1 MTKKQEIQEENVETK
16 ELEKVEVPEGA
27 EEISNEEAFDV
38 AVEEVNKLR
47 EENTAIK
54 QELDKKNAEI
64 KEISEKAQTD
74 AEEAAKKIAE
84 LEEMVKTFEEN
95 KETPSDNAFFIEL
108 LDQFDAKI
116 NEYAGLRRE
125 RLRKEFITDLKEE
138 IQRQKE
144 QLKNA

>member
-1 MTKKQEIQEENVETK
+1 MTKKQEIQEENVVTK

-84 LEEMVKTFEEN
+84 LEEKVKAFEEN

>member
-84 LEEMVKTFEEN
+84 LEEKVKAFEEN
-95 KETPSDNAFFIEL
+95 KETPSDNAFYIEL

>member
-38 AVEEVNKLR
+38 VVEEVNKLR

-84 LEEMVKTFEEN
+84 LEEKVKTFEEN
-95 KETPSDNAFFIEL
+95 KETPSDNAFYIEL
-108 LDQFDAKI
+108 LEQFDAKI

>member
-1 MTKKQEIQEENVETK
+1 MTKQEILTENAENIK
-16 ELEKVEVPEGA
+16 DIEKVEVPESA
-27 EEISNEEAFDV
+27 EEISKEEAFDV

-47 EENTAIK
+47 EENTSIK
-54 QELDKKNAEI
+54 QELDKKNTEI
-64 KEISEKAQTD
+64 KEIFEKAQTD

-84 LEEMVKTFEEN
+84 LEEKVKAFEEN

-144 QLKNA
+144 LLKNA

>member
-16 ELEKVEVPEGA
+16 ELKKVEVPEGA

-84 LEEMVKTFEEN
+84 LEEKVKTFEEN
-95 KETPSDNAFFIEL
+95 KETPSDNAFYIEL
-108 LDQFDAKI
+108 LEQFDTKI

>member
-84 LEEMVKTFEEN
+84 LEEKVKAFEEN
-95 KETPSDNAFFIEL
+95 KETPSDNAFYIEL

-138 IQRQKE
+138 FQRQKE

>member
-64 KEISEKAQTD
+64 KEISEKAQAD
-74 AEEAAKKIAE
+74 AEEAAKKIAD
-84 LEEMVKTFEEN
+84 LEEKVKAFEEN
-95 KETPSDNAFFIEL
+95 KETPSDNGFFIEL